1 MAAILGAFEPVTAM
15 LVGVLVFSEP
25 FTVPIA
31 IGLMLII
38 ASVIFL
44 VLSNKK
50 AQEQDKGIEEEA

>member
-1 MAAILGAFEPVTAM
+1 M

-31 IGLMLII
+31 IGLVLII

-50 AQEQDKGIEEEA
+50 AQEQDKRIEEEA